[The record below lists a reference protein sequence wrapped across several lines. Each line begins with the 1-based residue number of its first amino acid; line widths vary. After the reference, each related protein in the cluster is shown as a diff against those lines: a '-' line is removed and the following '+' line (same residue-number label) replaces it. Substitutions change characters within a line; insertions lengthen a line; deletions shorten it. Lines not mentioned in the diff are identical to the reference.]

1 MSCNPSETTQP
12 TYDPHEVGFFQ
23 EFTDDLDAFEN
34 GNFRTPTRTA
44 DVPCPICKKQYR
56 SHEAVV
62 DHLNSADSCHT
73 TAPTT
78 LPTPKGLKRVPDSGV
93 KGHHHPTSGYHYVLP
108 DRPPPRN
115 IFQEMQDHNLQSER
129 TVNPWYPFD
138 GPGEWSLAK
147 FLVENLTQTQI
158 DQFLKLDW
166 FQTRERPAFKSK
178 DELFFYLDLLPGR
191 GPKWQCT
198 EFRLKDYE
206 SEQPIYLIWR
216 DALEVAKQL
225 FANPVYANHMCYDPH
240 KVYNRTER
248 EIGEF
253 WTTDE
258 AWTLQDQLPPGATIV
273 PIIMASDKTPVTR
286 HTGGLQMHP
295 LFLTIGNIQSD
306 VRMKATSHAWRCVAF
321 MPTPTFLVSSNYQ
334 TLLQSH
340 LWHKCMDFVCANLK
354 VAARVGEFMVDP
366 SAHWRYC
373 FTPLISH
380 IADLP
385 EQLMIACVTKKSSPV
400 SMANQAEFGDAV
412 PHPAHNGSDTYA
424 LIRDLCN
431 RVDPWNLYAF
441 VNEAKKVHLSGVH
454 LPYWRNW
461 RRANPANFLTPE
473 VLHVLHKFF
482 FDHVLKWIKEVM
494 GLELDTRFRSQH
506 KRIGIRHFG
515 SGVSHVKQMTGR
527 EHRDIQRTIVP
538 TLWGAAPPD
547 FLRAVRAMIDFI
559 YLAQN
564 PIHTATSIQA
574 MTSVLSE
581 FHAFKD
587 AIIVAEAR
595 RGKSGVKED
604 FDIPK
609 LELMQN
615 FARAIRN
622 VGSLMQWSADVSER
636 LLITHCKH
644 PFEKTSRQK
653 DFVKQIARILDR
665 EEAIRLFDLYTL
677 LSSSSITASSQS
689 THDPLI
695 NAVITE
701 DDKVAVTET
710 DPALAWISCINPEAQ
725 RHLHGPRPV
734 RNHFLKGIVSDDA
747 KVAFN
752 VTLNPNRK
760 RLTVPELQ
768 SLYGVRDFLE
778 IFGTF
783 LMTSGHADLYAPLC
797 QLVFDVWFKF
807 HIQLHSTFQER
818 TIMPSQVVQA
828 ESPSEQFPRGH
839 CDVVLIGESDRNR
852 CPFVAQVH
860 AVFQPTTKRYSSL
873 EVPAFLNQVFVLV
886 QPFTFVGDD
895 PEPLTRMWRVRC
907 SLNINPSLP
916 QYGE

>member
-1 MSCNPSETTQP
+1 
-12 TYDPHEVGFFQ
+12 
-23 EFTDDLDAFEN
+23 
-34 GNFRTPTRTA
+34 
-44 DVPCPICKKQYR
+44 
-56 SHEAVV
+56 
-62 DHLNSADSCHT
+62 
-73 TAPTT
+73 
-78 LPTPKGLKRVPDSGV
+78 
-93 KGHHHPTSGYHYVLP
+93 
-108 DRPPPRN
+108 
-115 IFQEMQDHNLQSER
+115 MQDHNLQSER

-166 FQTRERPAFKSK
+166 TRERPAFKSK

-198 EFRLKDYE
+198 EFRLKGYE

-334 TLLQSH
+334 TLLQSR

-366 SAHWRYC
+366 LAHW
-373 FTPLISH
+373 H
-380 IADLP
+380 
-385 EQLMIACVTKKSSPV
+385 
-400 SMANQAEFGDAV
+400 
-412 PHPAHNGSDTYA
+412 TYA

-494 GLELDTRFRSQH
+494 GLELNTRFRSQH

-527 EHRDIQRTIVP
+527 EHQDIQRTIVP

-574 MTSVLSE
+574 MTSALSE

-653 DFVKQIARILDR
+653 DFVKQIVRILDR

-677 LSSSSITASSQS
+677 LSQS

-701 DDKVAVTET
+701 DDEVAVYTIAVTET
-710 DPALAWISCINPEAQ
+710 DPALAWISRINPEAQ

-768 SLYGVRDFLE
+768 LLYGVCDFLE

-807 HIQLHSTFQER
+807 RIQLHSTFQER

-828 ESPSEQFPRGH
+828 ESPSEQFPHGH
-839 CDVVLIGESDRNR
+839 CDVVLIG
-852 CPFVAQVH
+852 PFVAQVR

-895 PEPLTRMWRVRC
+895 PEPLTRMWRVRR

-916 QYGE
+916 QYGERLAIIVPLTDIIHAAELIPIYEGPLSKDVQSNVSLELFDEFFLNNFADKELYHALAVALDS